1 MLAQRPRDCIYD
13 VFKPSGGAGLQ
24 PMAQT
29 RVHNAFYV
37 AGRDEAS
44 ILSFLKPSYNA
55 ASRVKARAIDQSELA
70 ELRRWVLRPVEPRSW
85 GVLKR
90 GLFKGDPCY
99 VESVD
104 RSGRAV
110 VWCVPRIRPPSPSKS
125 ADVSKVQGPAEEKEG
140 RKEME
145 HEASVE
151 ETTKV
156 IGSKRP
162 LPSEDDNRPRVPRP
176 PRVLINDQLL
186 AESFGKRAVRK
197 EGNGF
202 SFRGTFYLAGLARS
216 VVPVAHV
223 KPSRIFSYTLYRV
236 CAASAHIPR
245 ESVEEYAHRY
255 ATERLRPGDPV
266 RIVQGEQRG
275 FVATVLD
282 INDDHADVQLK
293 HTDLSAQIPLRLL
306 QRVFRAGDSVVVTTG
321 INARRWGYV
330 VQEYAGLVT
339 IVSPDGQDSVS
350 LF

>member
-1 MLAQRPRDCIYD
+1 MGA
-13 VFKPSGGAGLQ
+13 PSSRAPFLGGAEEG
-24 PMAQT
+24 
-29 RVHNAFYV
+29 
-37 AGRDEAS
+37 
-44 ILSFLKPSYNA
+44 
-55 ASRVKARAIDQSELA
+55 
-70 ELRRWVLRPVEPRSW
+70 
-85 GVLKR
+85 
-90 GLFKGDPCY
+90 
-99 VESVD
+99 
-104 RSGRAV
+104 SGRAV

-145 HEASVE
+145 HEASAE

-339 IVSPDGQDSVS
+339 IVSPDRQDSVVVDAHIVES
-350 LF
+350 YDPPHHAVASVAPNSSALKLAPNLDPRSHSRSPYTQGPVHGETRVDLEGPPQGL